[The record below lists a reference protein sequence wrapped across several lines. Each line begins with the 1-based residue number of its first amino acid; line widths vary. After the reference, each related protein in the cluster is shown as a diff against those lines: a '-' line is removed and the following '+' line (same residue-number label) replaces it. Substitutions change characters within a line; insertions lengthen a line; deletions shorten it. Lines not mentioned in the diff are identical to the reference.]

1 MTQQIKISSQARA
14 ILALC
19 EKKVELQQ
27 SAEEINN
34 KVHNLILKMK
44 ALSDK
49 QAGILA
55 AMGEIDEQIERLAH
69 SV

>member
-1 MTQQIKISSQARA
+1 MTVKISPQAQT

-19 EKKVELQQ
+19 EKKIALQQ
-27 SAEEINN
+27 EAEELNN

-49 QAGILA
+49 QAGVLA

>member
-1 MTQQIKISSQARA
+1 MPVTISPQSQT

-19 EKKVELQQ
+19 EKKIALQQ
-27 SAEEINN
+27 EAETINSD
-34 KVHNLILKMK
+34 VYSLLMK
-44 ALSDK
+44 IKELSDR
-49 QAGILA
+49 QAGVLA

>member
-1 MTQQIKISSQARA
+1 MTVTISPQAQA
-14 ILALC
+14 IIALC
-19 EKKVELQQ
+19 EKKVELQH

-49 QAGILA
+49 QAGILT

>member
-1 MTQQIKISSQARA
+1 MPVTISPQAQT

-19 EKKVELQQ
+19 EKKIALQQ
-27 SAEEINN
+27 EAETINSD
-34 KVHNLILKMK
+34 VHSLLMK
-44 ALSDK
+44 IKELSDR
-49 QAGILA
+49 QAGVLA